1 MPAFRWST
9 FATLLKP
16 TSDLVVPERILAAL
30 KLSTLPNPTFA
41 LVTPARIV
49 AVESVLAPKPLAV
62 TVPPP
67 APESTPALLIEIL
80 ALLKLFVLSGEFPAF
95 SLVFSVDESLLST
108 LV

>member
-1 MPAFRWST
+1 MLLLKFVIPVPPLPEASVPELIFEAFVVST
-9 FATLLKP
+9 FATLPNP
-16 TSDLVVPERILAAL
+16 TFAFVVPERILAAL

-67 APESTPALLIEIL
+67 APESTPPVSYTHLTLPTIY
-80 ALLKLFVLSGEFPAF
+80 
-95 SLVFSVDESLLST
+95 SV
-108 LV
+108 